1 MFPQEPLGKSGV
13 PNIDWL
19 IKPNCLASPGSPQY
33 NQFKWLQQ
41 RSGWLPSL
49 VCPTPA
55 SPCSSQVAGSV
66 TNGAAVA
73 HITGTC
79 KGRVSE
85 VAPRGTWRNPRNL
98 RHDWGVIHKDEI
110 RDFGEIEHFC
120 RFRVAIL
127 YPNSEGS
134 AYLERLIWA
143 IILLDIAWHISRI
156 YTISTW
162 VGLIYVL
169 WIIFTAFWDNYR
181 MIFFVTLYFPTLA
194 A

>member
-98 RHDWGVIHKDEI
+98 RHLGCNSQRWNQLVWGNGTFLPFQGRYSLPKQW
-110 RDFGEIEHFC
+110 RFC
-120 RFRVAIL
+120 LFRKTDL
-127 YPNSEGS
+127 GNH
-134 AYLERLIWA
+134 
-143 IILLDIAWHISRI
+143 IAWHCLTHIQNN
-156 YTISTW
+156 YTQYPH
-162 VGLIYVL
+162 GLASFMYYGSSL
-169 WIIFTAFWDNYR
+169 PHFGIITEW
-181 MIFFVTLYFPTLA
+181 YFL
-194 A
+194 